1 MRGRGVGGR
10 ACASDAVP
18 SMASARHPMEA
29 EVSLRMMYLDH
40 SRQIQWP
47 DRASGGGPTSSAGT
61 AASRADTPTTSLSP
75 PQPIYAHRRSTPR
88 VTPLLAQSAL
98 AQSADSSGASLPAA
112 PAPGWLDATAT
123 APREPLLAVSMRG
136 ESASSS
142 ASRAPAHGITIL
154 IVENEESNRTLIEKI
169 LGFAGYRCVVA
180 CNGQEAVEMF
190 SRVQPDLILTDISM
204 PVMDGYEAT
213 AAIRARPDGA
223 TVPIVAVT
231 AHAMAGDRER
241 AIEQGCTEYL
251 AKPYR
256 TRELLDVVERLLNKG
271 SI

>member
-10 ACASDAVP
+10 ACAPDAVP

-29 EVSLRMMYLDH
+29 EVGLRMMYLDH
-40 SRQIQWP
+40 SRQIQRP
-47 DRASGGGPTSSAGT
+47 DRAPGGGPASSAGT
-61 AASRADTPTTSLSP
+61 ATSRADTPTTSLSP

-88 VTPLLAQSAL
+88 LTPLLAQSP
-98 AQSADSSGASLPAA
+98 DSSGASLSAA
-112 PAPGWLDATAT
+112 PVPAPGWLDVPAT

-136 ESASSS
+136 ESASGS
-142 ASRAPAHGITIL
+142 APRAPAHGITIL

-180 CNGQEAVEMF
+180 CNGQEAVEVF
-190 SRVQPDLILTDISM
+190 GRVRPDLILTDISM